1 MRETWYVLVDGN
13 VVCPSEVLIDADG
26 FRLIHESGVLVDM
39 KGDVPRTKNIDP
51 VEERAKQELE
61 KQDDDKK
68 EGYRT
73 RQLKAK

>member
-1 MRETWYVLVDGN
+1 MRETWYVLIDGK
-13 VVCPSEVLIDADG
+13 VVCPSEVDLNDQG
-26 FRLIHESGVLVDM
+26 LLVHKGGVLVDM

-61 KQDDDKK
+61 KQDADKK

>member
-13 VVCPSEVLIDADG
+13 VVCPSEFEVNDQGL
-26 FRLIHESGVLVDM
+26 LVHKSGVLVDM

-51 VEERAKQELE
+51 VEERAKQEPK
-61 KQDDDKK
+61 KQEDDK
-68 EGYRT
+68 YRT